1 MQKIFKNSHKQIAT
15 FVVLEP
21 DTVDRN
27 GDSITADEILKTA
40 IEFFINKDKKT
51 INTNHERGTDRF
63 DVAYVGS
70 WIAPVDIPTP
80 AGESIK
86 KGSWLVDIKF
96 LSEETWQKVL
106 DGTITGVSMEGYA
119 TYNP

>member
-1 MQKIFKNSHKQIAT
+1 MQKIFKNAHKQIAT

-27 GDSITADEILKTA
+27 GDSITVDEILKTA

-63 DVAYVGS
+63 DAVYVGS

-80 AGESIK
+80 AGEPIK

-96 LSEETWQKVL
+96 LSEETWGKVL
-106 DGTITGVSMEGYA
+106 NGTITGVSMEGYA